1 MHIIMLFSNLF
12 SRNTAYRQIIFLSR
26 DQRNIFFSVFTILGY
41 TEFNFIPLTWT
52 QYQTTKYSPA
62 AIPSK
67 HVLSALE

>member
-12 SRNTAYRQIIFLSR
+12 SRNTAYRQMIFLAVI
-26 DQRNIFFSVFTILGY
+26 NGIFFFSVFTILGY
-41 TEFNFIPLTWT
+41 TEFNFIPLIWI